1 MVFGAHAGVDARGGR
16 VISVGGDV
24 VETTTAWTD
33 EQWRAWT
40 REHKVCYE
48 VRPLMQ
54 KHGEQLVQV
63 GFEFEIAAR
72 LPKAAGLGESRRQ
85 TTQHLLRAMAQL
97 VHRVFPAEGEVA
109 RFELAPF
116 QPVVQLR
123 REAGLQPEVR
133 RVVEVYHKKNFWQS
147 VGEGDRQ
154 RLGPL
159 EQRLREL
166 GVKAGSW

>member
-1 MVFGAHAGVDARGGR
+1 MAD
-16 VISVGGDV
+16 
-24 VETTTAWTD
+24 TTTELTD
-33 EQWRAWT
+33 VQWREWA

-54 KHGEQLVQV
+54 NNGEQLVQV

-72 LPKAAGLGESRRQ
+72 LPKAAGRGESRQQ
-85 TTQHLLRAMAQL
+85 TTRRLLSAMAQL

-116 QPVVQLR
+116 QPVAQLR
-123 REAGLQPEVR
+123 RETRFQPEVR
-133 RVVEVYHKKNFWQS
+133 RVVQVYHKKDFWQR

-159 EQRLREL
+159 EQSLREL

>member
-1 MVFGAHAGVDARGGR
+1 MAD
-16 VISVGGDV
+16 
-24 VETTTAWTD
+24 TTTELTDDQWQAW
-33 EQWRAWT
+33 A
-40 REHKVCYE
+40 REHKVCYD
-48 VRPLMQ
+48 VGPLMR
-54 KHGEQLVQV
+54 KDGDKLVQV

-72 LPKAAGLGESRRQ
+72 LPDATAGVESRQQATR
-85 TTQHLLRAMAQL
+85 HLLSAMAQL
-97 VHRVFPAEGEVA
+97 AHRVFPTEGDVA

-116 QPVVQLR
+116 QPVAQLR
-123 REAGLQPEVR
+123 KETGFRPEVR
-133 RVVEVYHKKNFWQS
+133 RVVQVYRKENFWQS